1 MLNILFDFVYIFF
14 EIVRTYVTLYSMH
27 AGMEKIGFQYFADSR
42 EFAEFAV
49 LFQNFTGI
57 SSGIYD
63 AEGRQIKTV
72 FTAADESPLCRII
85 YSTPEGAA
93 RCEACN
99 RANFAEAAHTRRA
112 CRYICHAGLIDV
124 AAPIFLDGRHVATI
138 SCGQLLPAPPSV
150 RGFGRIMRNLRGLPL
165 PKEALRK
172 AYFSAPYLDSGKI
185 DAAVKMLTFFA
196 EYLGRMGLTLKAM
209 ADRLERTEVVFAR
222 RHVEEHFRDHLSVED
237 VAKKTGLS
245 PCHFSTVF
253 RKATGQTFVEHVQR
267 RRVEEAKSLLS
278 GTPKP
283 VTDICFLCGFTN
295 LTHFNRVFRRW
306 TGLSPRQYRQPKPE

>member
-1 MLNILFDFVYIFF
+1 MNSAL
-14 EIVRTYVTLYSMH
+14 
-27 AGMEKIGFQYFADSR
+27 EKVGFQSFAESR
-42 EFAEFAV
+42 EFAEFSE
-49 LFQNFTGI
+49 LFRNLTGI

-63 AEGRQIKTV
+63 AEGRQLKSV

-85 YSTPEGAA
+85 YSTPEGMA

-99 RANFAEAAHTRRA
+99 REHFAEAAHTRRA
-112 CRYICHAGLIDV
+112 CRYTCHAGLIDV

-138 SCGQLLPAPPSV
+138 SCGQLLSAPPSD
-150 RGFGRIMRNLRGLPL
+150 RGLGTIMRNLRGLPL

-172 AYFSAPYLDSGKI
+172 AYFRASYLDSGKI

-196 EYLGRMGLTLKAM
+196 EYLGRRGLTLRAM
-209 ADRLERTEVVFAR
+209 ADRLERAEVVFAR
-222 RHVEEHFRDHLSVED
+222 RHVEDHFRDHLSVED

-245 PCHFSTVF
+245 PSHFSTVF

-267 RRVEEAKSLLS
+267 RRVEEAKALLL
-278 GTPKP
+278 GTPKT
-283 VTDICFLCGFTN
+283 VTEICFQCGFTN

-306 TGLSPRQYRQPKPE
+306 TGMSPRQYRKSKSER

>member
-14 EIVRTYVTLYSMH
+14 EIVGTYVIFYSMH
-27 AGMEKIGFQYFADSR
+27 AALEKIGFQYFADSR

-49 LFQNFTGI
+49 LFRDFTGI

-63 AEGRQIKTV
+63 AEGRQTKTV
-72 FTAADESPLCRII
+72 FTAADESLLCRLIR
-85 YSTPEGAA
+85 SSPEGMA

-99 RANFAEAAHTRRA
+99 REHFAEAAHTRRA
-112 CRYICHAGLIDV
+112 CRYTCHAGLIDV
-124 AAPIFLDGRHVATI
+124 AAPIFLDGRHMATI

-150 RGFGRIMRNLRGLPL
+150 RGLGAIMRNLRGLPL

-209 ADRLERTEVVFAR
+209 ADRLERAEVVFAR

-278 GTPKP
+278 RTPKT
-283 VTDICFLCGFTN
+283 VTEICFQCGFTN